1 MREVLIDTPR
11 QVYNFRVHFAAL
23 VASFAAMIIGYDAG
37 FIGGTLTLPEFLKEF
52 KFDEMT
58 PSEVTLMK
66 ANIISFFHV
75 GAFFGSYLIYPVS
88 IFYGRILAFKVSGFF
103 ITFGSAIQ
111 LISNAEHG
119 LSWLLAGRLIC
130 GIGIGAVSNIS
141 TMYISEISPPN
152 LRGRLIGMY
161 EICWQIGGVFG
172 FFINYGT
179 ERNLTDNKQW
189 QVPIAIQIV
198 PAGIFF
204 IGVFFI
210 KESPRWYFINNQRD
224 KAIDALCYLRGL
236 PSSNHYVAYE
246 LEIMEL
252 EIIERKQVMSSEFF
266 GPFKLLFLNKHNRY
280 KLLLTLMLFVFQ
292 NTSGINAIIY
302 YSVSILKT
310 IGIDSTEAGLLS
322 TGVFGLI
329 KGVCCFI
336 WAFFIV
342 DNFGRKPPVMIGGIV
357 CVLSLFY
364 LGAYIK
370 IADPEN
376 TLHGGSNAGSKSA
389 LAFFYIWTVS
399 FAFSWSGFP
408 WVYMSEVFDQKVKNL
423 SQSFNASSN
432 WFWAFIFARYSQEM
446 IEAMQYGIFLFFGS
460 ALLLS
465 ITIFYFLYPETRNI
479 PIDDIDLL
487 FAPGVKPWKAH
498 ARAVTIIRDRELNH
512 THEYSESGP
521 SVVVEESLSPFD
533 KADDIYIE
541 RSSGDGNS
549 AGSLTHLV

>member
-1 MREVLIDTPR
+1 MREAIIDTPKE
-11 QVYNFRVHFAAL
+11 VSNIRVHFAAL

-52 KFDEMT
+52 KFDQMT
-58 PSEVTLMK
+58 SNEVTLMK

-75 GAFFGSYLIYPVS
+75 GAFFGSYLIYPTS
-88 IFYGRILAFKVSGFF
+88 IYYGRIMAFKVSGFF
-103 ITFGSAIQ
+103 IVFGSAIQ
-111 LISNAEHG
+111 LIASSDHG
-119 LSWLLAGRLIC
+119 LGWLLAGRLIC

-152 LRGRLIGMY
+152 LRGRLVGMY

-179 ERNLTDNKQW
+179 EKNLVDNKQW
-189 QVPIAIQIV
+189 QVPIGVQIV

-210 KESPRWYFINNQRD
+210 KESPRWYFINDQRK
-224 KAIDALCYLRGL
+224 KAIDALCYLRCL
-236 PSSNHYVAYE
+236 PLENNYIAHE
-246 LEIMEL
+246 LEVMEL
-252 EIIERKQVMSSEFF
+252 ETMERKNVLKSEFF
-266 GPFKLLFLNKHNRY
+266 SPFKILFLDKHNRY
-280 KLLLTLMLFVFQ
+280 KLFLTLMLFVFQ

-322 TGVFGLI
+322 TGVFGLL

-342 DNFGRKPPVMIGGIV
+342 DKFGRKPPVMIGGII
-357 CVLSLFY
+357 CVISLFY

-376 TLHGGSNAGSKSA
+376 TLHGGSNAGSRSA
-389 LAFFYIWTVS
+389 LAFFYIWTIS

-432 WFWAFIFARYSQEM
+432 WFWAFIFARYSEEM
-446 IEAMQYGIFLFFGS
+446 IEAMQYGIFLFFGT
-460 ALLLS
+460 ALLFS
-465 ITIFYFLYPETRNI
+465 ITIFYLLYPETRGI

-487 FAPGVKPWKAH
+487 FAPNVKPWKAH
-498 ARAVTIIRDRELNH
+498 KVAVAIIREREMNH
-512 THEYSESGP
+512 MHQYIESGP
-521 SVVVEESLSPFD
+521 LVANELMNPFD

-541 RSSGDGNS
+541 RDSADCNS
-549 AGSLTHLV
+549 AGSTTNLV